1 MPCCDGRPPVPIVVS
16 VAAGSSGNEPAA
28 PSIVP
33 EPSSSNEDRNG
44 QSFRIGFELG
54 RADAL
59 PTRRAGPDEAGRRR
73 RRPEPPCPNAPP
85 GSARSNPR
93 ASLTVGAMRS
103 SVVPSGTLAS
113 GGHTRRRRTRSA
125 PAGRWRLRRPATA
138 FEHRRRP
145 VTTGVPSATART
157 SGERP
162 SRNPFTTPSFT
173 ASGSGQNGT
182 RTASPPD
189 ASHERPAQVAVST
202 AAGIPIAARTT
213 SIRTRRRPV
222 TRQPRYRA
230 RSHWVVVLGGV
241 VFRRRAD
248 ALPTCV
254 RRARRAVRRGDGV
267 LGRRGQALRGVP
279 NPGNDDHRAHGQHRA
294 RARRAAAGVG
304 REPRVGRLLDAARM
318 APADLAR
325 QQRGP
330 QRRDPDPAD
339 RAELR
344 GFGPPAR
351 RAVGLRAGRPDV
363 LVRPRATSPRPARSN
378 AP

>member
-1 MPCCDGRPPVPIVVS
+1 M
-16 VAAGSSGNEPAA
+16 
-28 PSIVP
+28 
-33 EPSSSNEDRNG
+33 
-44 QSFRIGFELG
+44 GFELG

-59 PTRRAGPDEAGRRR
+59 PTHEQDQTRTARRR
-73 RRPEPPCPNAPP
+73 RRPEPPSPNAPP
-85 GSARSNPR
+85 GTRARTPMLRSPSARCGR
-93 ASLTVGAMRS
+93 ASSRRARS
-103 SVVPSGTLAS
+103 RRRSP
-113 GGHTRRRRTRSA
+113 RRRRTRSA
-125 PAGRWRLRRPATA
+125 PAGRWRPRRPATV
-138 FEHRRRP
+138 FEAP
-145 VTTGVPSATART
+145 STSVTTGVPSATART

-230 RSHWVVVLGGV
+230 GSHWVVVLGGV

-267 LGRRGQALRGVP
+267 LGRRGQAPRGVP
-279 NPGNDDHRAHGQHRA
+279 NPGDDGHRAHGQHRA
-294 RARRAAAGVG
+294 RARRAAAGLG

-344 GFGPPAR
+344 GFGAPAR
-351 RAVGLRAGRPDV
+351 RAVGLRAGHPDV
-363 LVRPRATSPRPARSN
+363 LVRARATSPRPARSN